1 MNDPIYIVFSVPA
14 LIAYGMGVWALKG
27 WVDNRQT
34 KAALLKKA
42 EQVISAL
49 EDMSKR
55 NSNAQ
60 AAADAATLT
69 DLQNRFR
76 AL

>member
-1 MNDPIYIVFSVPA
+1 MNELIAIFSIPA
-14 LIAYGMGVWALKG
+14 LIAYGMGVWGLKG

-34 KAALLKKA
+34 KAALLAKA
-42 EQVISAL
+42 EKVIGAL
-49 EDMSKR
+49 EDLSKK